1 MGGKNAM
8 STLSMIASSNEQHV
22 ATDPVSEIEYHLV
35 VAEFDA
41 LWGRPY
47 SDANRRR
54 MDHMICV
61 IAAFEESRGKL
72 SAS

>member
-1 MGGKNAM
+1 M
-8 STLSMIASSNEQHV
+8 
-22 ATDPVSEIEYHLV
+22 DPISEIEYHLV

-41 LWGRPY
+41 LWGRPC
-47 SDANRRR
+47 SDANRHR
-54 MDHMICV
+54 MDYMICV

>member
-1 MGGKNAM
+1 M
-8 STLSMIASSNEQHV
+8 SMPAIATTAV
-22 ATDPVSEIEYHLV
+22 ADIISEIEYHLV
-35 VAEFDA
+35 IAEFDV
-41 LWGRPY
+41 LWGCQY

-54 MDHMICV
+54 MDYMICV

>member
-1 MGGKNAM
+1 MLTISIPVAGV
-8 STLSMIASSNEQHV
+8 EQ
-22 ATDPVSEIEYHLV
+22 TISEIEYHLL

-47 SDANRRR
+47 SDANRSR
-54 MDHMICV
+54 MDYMICV
-61 IAAFEESRGKL
+61 IAAFEESRGKS

>member
-1 MGGKNAM
+1 MLTISIPVAGV
-8 STLSMIASSNEQHV
+8 EQ
-22 ATDPVSEIEYHLV
+22 TISEIEYHLLI
-35 VAEFDA
+35 AEFDT

-54 MDHMICV
+54 MDYMICV

>member
-1 MGGKNAM
+1 M
-8 STLSMIASSNEQHV
+8 STLSVTVASDEAH
-22 ATDPVSEIEYHLV
+22 AAMDPLSEIEYHLV

-41 LWGRPY
+41 LWGRPH

-54 MDHMICV
+54 MDYMICV
-61 IAAFEESRGKL
+61 IAAFEESRGKP

>member
-1 MGGKNAM
+1 MD
-8 STLSMIASSNEQHV
+8 S
-22 ATDPVSEIEYHLV
+22 VSEMEYHLV

-47 SDANRRR
+47 SDANRCR
-54 MDHMICV
+54 MDYMICV